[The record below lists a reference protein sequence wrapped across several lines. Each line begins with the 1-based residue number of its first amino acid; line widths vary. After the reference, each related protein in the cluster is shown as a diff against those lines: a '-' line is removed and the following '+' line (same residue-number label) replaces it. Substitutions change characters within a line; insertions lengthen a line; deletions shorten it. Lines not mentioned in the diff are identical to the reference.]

1 MRMRPAVC
9 LVAFVTM
16 LPALALGGQAG
27 RGPVKVFTLAGQ
39 SNMEGKGS
47 VEHLEEL
54 AKTSEYRHL
63 KTANGQWVVRR
74 DVWIDYFGRR
84 GGLTVGYGGGR
95 DKIGP
100 EFQIGHVL
108 GDHLDNQVL
117 LIKCAW
123 GGKSLHKDFRPPSS
137 GGEVGASYKQMV
149 EQTHKVLDN
158 IKQFFPDYDGRGY
171 EIAGF
176 LWFQGWNDMI
186 NGDATAE
193 YEESF
198 ANLVRDL
205 RKEFAAPDMPFV
217 IAETGNCGNQKFR
230 QAQAAAAGRP
240 EFKGMAAF
248 VATEGFIRSEPAHDA
263 GYHWHGNA
271 ESYCLI
277 GEAMGKAMAKFVPTL
292 NAKDLTSRTK
302 PIFSMIGQMKY
313 APAHAALVKL
323 EGDLAGKSGDEAARE
338 KDLVA
343 RMKPMILKKVEAVVE
358 EIKRLDEVGDVFHE
372 KKLITESRPRFK
384 GIARYD
390 ETVEPLRK
398 ALSRFPKSSEVKR
411 GAQYFYLMGLA
422 AKERNVQVLL
432 ALKRLGTRYPKSIYG
447 KAAKAAVK
455 DLQNSE
461 AKVDARRYLKAAD

>member
-1 MRMRPAVC
+1 MATRPAGLLAAC
-9 LVAFVTM
+9 FAGLAALVIALVIVIVPTRA
-16 LPALALGGQAG
+16 ALAAQAG
-27 RGPVKVFTLAGQ
+27 RSPVKVFILAGQ

-47 VEHLEEL
+47 VEHLEQL
-54 AKTSEYRHL
+54 AKTSPYRHL

-74 DVWIDYFGRR
+74 DVWIDYLGRK
-84 GGLTVGYGGGR
+84 GGLAPGYGGDRG
-95 DKIGP
+95 KIGP

-123 GGKSLHKDFRPPSS
+123 GTQTVARVH
-137 GGEVGASYKQMV
+137 EVLG
-149 EQTHKVLDN
+149 D
-158 IKQFFPDYDGRGY
+158 IRRFFPEYDGRGH

-186 NGDATAE
+186 NGEATAE
-193 YEESF
+193 YEENF

-205 RKEFAAPDMPFV
+205 RKEFTAPDMPFV
-217 IAETGNCGNQKFR
+217 IAETGNCGNRKFR
-230 QAQAAAAGRP
+230 EAQAAAAARP
-240 EFKGMAAF
+240 EFKGVAAF
-248 VATEGFIRSEPAHDA
+248 VATEGFMRREPAYDRP
-263 GYHWHGNA
+263 YHWCGNA

-277 GEAMGKAMAKFVPTL
+277 GEAMGKAMAKLVPTL

-302 PIFSMIGQMKY
+302 PIFSMISQMRY

-323 EGDLAGKSGDEAARE
+323 EEKLAGESDGDDVARE

-343 RMKPMILKKVEAVVE
+343 RMKPMILKKVDAIVE
-358 EIKRLDEVGDVFHE
+358 EIARLDKLGDVYHE

-384 GIARYD
+384 GIERYD

-422 AKERNVQVLL
+422 AKERNIQVLL

-455 DLQNSE
+455 DLQNPE
-461 AKVDARRYLKAAD
+461 AKVDARRYLEAVD

>member
-1 MRMRPAVC
+1 MQPAVC
-9 LVAFVTM
+9 LLAFFAV
-16 LPALALGGQAG
+16 PAALALGGQAG
-27 RGPVKVFTLAGQ
+27 RSPVKVFILAGQ

-47 VEHLEEL
+47 VEHLGEL

-63 KTANGQWVVRR
+63 KTAGGQWVVRR
-74 DVWIDYFGRR
+74 DVWIDYLGRK
-84 GGLTVGYGGGR
+84 GGLAPGYGGDRG
-95 DKIGP
+95 KIGP

-123 GGKSLHKDFRPPSS
+123 GGKSLYKDFRPPSS
-137 GGEVGASYKQMV
+137 GGEVGSYYS
-149 EQTHKVLDN
+149 QTVARVHEVLGD
-158 IKQFFPDYDGRGY
+158 IRRFFPEYDGRGH

-186 NGDATAE
+186 SGEATAE
-193 YEESF
+193 YEENF

-217 IAETGNCGNQKFR
+217 IAETGNCGNKRFR
-230 QAQAAAAGRP
+230 EAQAAAAARP

-248 VATEGFIRSEPAHDA
+248 VATEGFMRREPAYDRP
-263 GYHWHGNA
+263 YHWCGNA

-277 GEAMGKAMAKFVPTL
+277 GKAMGEAMAKLVPTL

-302 PIFSMIGQMKY
+302 PIFSMIGQMKF

-323 EGDLAGKSGDEAARE
+323 EEKLAGESGDEAARE

-343 RMKPMILKKVEAVVE
+343 RMKPMILKKVDAVVE
-358 EIKRLDEVGDVFHE
+358 EIKRLDEVGDVYHE

-384 GIARYD
+384 GIERYD

-422 AKERNVQVLL
+422 AKERNIQVLL

-455 DLQNSE
+455 DLQNPD
-461 AKVDARRYLKAAD
+461 AKVDAMRYLEPSD